1 MENESQEKV
10 YYTYHKPSGEEVRIT
25 ESVFKEKEYI
35 SFRTY
40 WQNNEGEYAPTK
52 KGVTIP
58 KEELNNIKDA
68 LNKIK

>member
-1 MENESQEKV
+1 MENRSQEKV
-10 YYTYHKPSGEEVRIT
+10 YYIYHKTNGDEVRIT

-40 WQNNEGEYAPTK
+40 WQNNKGEYAPTK

-58 KEELNNIKDA
+58 KGELNNIKDA
-68 LNKIK
+68 LDKIK